1 MTSLPGSSQRP
12 RPPAT
17 RFLDLAALSG
27 FAVCQPVF
35 AELSRATDYL
45 VFVDAGPPQVLTL
58 VIALVVVPP
67 VALWALELLG
77 AAILPGSRAGLHRF
91 LVSSLLVVVAL
102 QAIGAVTTLGR
113 WALIVAAAAAGAL
126 LGAVHARW
134 QPAQLWMRLASPAP
148 VVFAALFLFVSPV
161 AGVLRQSGS
170 LPEIPAVETASPAVL
185 VVFDEFPLLTLLDSD
200 GAIDGQLFPNLA
212 ALAGEATFFRNA
224 TSVAAR
230 TTHAVPSILTG
241 RFPRADVAPT
251 NSLHPENLFSLLQPS
266 HRIHAYEAVTSLC
279 PPAACPEANAHRGS
293 RWQLFDDAARIWRWS
308 LTRAA
313 TGSSHPLGSWFSKE
327 WGQEEARFEQFLAS
341 IDGDGTPFHFLHV
354 ILPHAPWQF
363 LPDGLRYPP
372 RELGLVDYDERT
384 DEEWPALVDRQRH
397 VLQVMYVDTLVGRMV
412 DQLRAV
418 GLYERATLL
427 VTADHGISFEP
438 GVPQGTRNLAPETAH
453 EIAWVPFLL
462 KAPSQ
467 TVGAVSDDNVMTVDA
482 APTLAA
488 LAGSPLPWPVDGM
501 SLVAD
506 SPARAGGKVWFNRP
520 GEALAID
527 TDQSYPRV
535 LAGGVH
541 AAAPPEGGAD
551 WMFKVGPFADM
562 IGATLEDF
570 EVTPEPS
577 AAGRVHDLASFDD
590 VDAESGIVPAL
601 VSGHVELPP
610 GEPRPAAVAITLNG
624 RIAAV
629 SDLYAEGNQAHRFA
643 ALVSP
648 RLMAPGRNSLELF
661 LIESAGHERP
671 LRRIEVHPAQG

>member
-1 MTSLPGSSQRP
+1 MTLLPGSSQRP
-12 RPPAT
+12 RPHASG
-17 RFLDLAALSG
+17 FLDLAALSG
-27 FAVCQPVF
+27 FAVSQPVF

-58 VIALVVVPP
+58 AIALVVVPP

-77 AAILPGSRAGLHRF
+77 AAVLPFSRAGLHRF
-91 LVSSLLVVVAL
+91 LVSSMLGVVVL
-102 QAIGAVTTLGR
+102 QAVGAVTALR
-113 WALIVAAAAAGAL
+113 PLALIAAAAAGGAL

-134 QPAQLWMRLASPAP
+134 QPAQQWMRLASPAP
-148 VVFAALFLFVSPV
+148 VVFAALFLFFSPV
-161 AGVLRQSGS
+161 AGVLRQPGS

-230 TTHAVPSILTG
+230 TAHAVPSILTG

-251 NSLHPENLFSLLQPS
+251 NSLHPENLFSLLQS
-266 HRIHAYEAVTSLC
+266 THRIHAFEAVTSLC

-293 RWQLFDDAARIWRWS
+293 RWQLLDDAARIWRWS

-313 TGSSHPLGSWFSKE
+313 TGSAHPLGSWFSKE
-327 WGQEEARFEQFLAS
+327 WGQEEARFEKFLAS
-341 IDGDGTPFHFLHV
+341 IDGVGTPFHFLHV

-372 RELGLVDYDERT
+372 RDLGLVDYDERT

-397 VLQVMYVDTLVGRMV
+397 LLQVMYVDTLVGRMV

-462 KAPSQ
+462 KSPGQ
-467 TVGAVSDDNVMTVDA
+467 TVGAVSDDNVMTVDV

-488 LAGSPLPWPVDGM
+488 LAGSPLPWPVDGI
-501 SLVAD
+501 SLGD
-506 SPARAGGKVWFNRP
+506 TPARIEAKVWFNRP

-527 TDQSYPRV
+527 TDLSYSRV
-535 LAGGVH
+535 LAGGAH
-541 AAAPPEGGAD
+541 AAARPEEGAEG
-551 WMFKVGPFADM
+551 MFKVGPLAGM
-562 IGATLEDF
+562 IGATLDEF
-570 EVTPEPS
+570 EVTPDPR
-577 AAGRVHDLASFDD
+577 AAGRVWDLASFDD

-610 GEPRPAAVAITLNG
+610 GEARPAAVVITLNG
-624 RIAAV
+624 TVAAV
-629 SDLYAEGNQAHRFA
+629 SDLYAEGDQAHRFA

-648 RLMAPGRNSLELF
+648 RFMATGKNSLGLF
-661 LIESAGHERP
+661 LLEGAGSERL